1 MKNIVLKFMKLIL
14 ILRVDKNGQNYIL
27 FRIDVYFFKYNLAV
41 EVDEK
46 GHTDID
52 LIFEKKRQEALEKKL
67 DCKFIRINISKEN
80 YDADYEIDGIQ
91 TFISELK
98 NKKLRELEKKN
109 EELKKEKKR
118 WRKKIEK

>member
-1 MKNIVLKFMKLIL
+1 MKKDIL
-14 ILRVDKNGQNYIL
+14 TEIL
-27 FRIDVYFFKYNLAV
+27 FLR
-41 EVDEK
+41 
-46 GHTDID
+46 
-52 LIFEKKRQEALEKKL
+52 KRQEALEKKL
-67 DCKFIRINISKEN
+67 DCKFIWINTSKEN